1 MFQFPV
7 LLGDIGG
14 TNARFAIL
22 SEAGAVAALPRA
34 LTSDFADIAAA
45 VRHALQGYEG
55 PPPRSAIF
63 AIAAPV
69 ESTVVAMTNAA
80 WTIDASRI
88 ASDFGLSQVAL
99 VNDYTPVAAALAGLA
114 EADLARLGPELPAGP
129 GPALVLGPGTG
140 LGVAALVQA
149 GGRLRVISTE
159 AGHIEFGPVN
169 EEEAAVWPHIERVG
183 GRVTAETL
191 LSGPGLLRLYRAL
204 TAARGEKPTLTQPD
218 HIQIA
223 GQSGS
228 NRRAAEALDWFVRL
242 LGRYAGDLALV
253 FGASGGVYLASGI
266 APRIL
271 DALARGGFRDAFDRK
286 APHEA
291 LMRRIPTWVITNP
304 EPALFGLSLIAMDPL
319 RFLFEAQRVE
329 KLET

>member
-1 MFQFPV
+1 LYQFPV

-14 TNARFAIL
+14 TNARFTAMQ
-22 SEAGAVAALPRA
+22 ETGAAVPLPRVLTADFEDPTAALRQSM
-34 LTSDFADIAAA
+34 L
-45 VRHALQGYEG
+45 GYEG
-55 PPPRSAIF
+55 PAPRSAIL

-69 ESTVVAMTNAA
+69 ESPVVSMTNAS
-80 WTIDASRI
+80 WTIDAGQI
-88 ASDFGLSQVAL
+88 AADFGLSRVTL

-114 EADLARLGPELPAGP
+114 DADLARLGPALRPGSGP
-129 GPALVLGPGTG
+129 LLVLGPGTG
-140 LGVAALVQA
+140 LGVAALVRA
-149 GGRLRVISTE
+149 GERLRVIATE
-159 AGHIEFGPVN
+159 AGHIELGPVT
-169 EEEAAVWPHIERVG
+169 EEEWTVWPHVERVG

-204 TAARGEKPTLTQPD
+204 TAARGEKPTLSQPD
-218 HIQIA
+218 HVQIA

-253 FGASGGVYLASGI
+253 FGASGGVYLGSGI

-271 DALARGGFRDAFDRK
+271 DAFARGGFREAFDRK

-291 LMRRIPTWVITNP
+291 LMGRIPTWVITNP
-304 EPALFGLSLIAMDPL
+304 EPALFGLRLIAMDPN
-319 RFLFEAQRVE
+319 RFLFEAQEIQV
-329 KLET
+329 